1 MAGPA
6 GKIKLLALALV
17 HLLTHRRLAKV
28 AKYFLTLGHV
38 SGRGG
43 IKARAYS
50 VCCAA
55 LRVPTAQELET
66 HYLLGGLHVSW
77 HKVPHFLRADTRT
90 DTKRVI
96 RGYPGLSRI
105 SLCSQ

>member
-55 LRVPTAQELET
+55 LRGPGGREFATPC
-66 HYLLGGLHVSW
+66 LLGGLQVSW
-77 HKVPHFLRADTRT
+77 HRLPSFLRANART
-90 DTKRVI
+90 GTKRVI
-96 RGYPGLSRI
+96 RAYP
-105 SLCSQ
+105 